1 MAIETLPDVPRNVLS
16 RSFGDPQILDA
27 MEAVFRNTVSGV
39 PEAVGEAQQTADDA
53 LSTAGSA
60 QTTADAAQTAV
71 NGVAGAPIV
80 TFAAST
86 DLTNERVL
94 TGGTGVT
101 LDISVADLITIV
113 VNVVTVLGYTPAN
126 KAGDTFTGA
135 VDVQAALQCDS
146 LRVDVAPTAT
156 ATASTHSIPIN
167 CNGVVYY
174 MRLSSAP

>member
-53 LSTAGSA
+53 QTA
-60 QTTADAAQTAV
+60 ADAAQTAV

-80 TFAAST
+80 AFAAST

-101 LDISVADLITIV
+101 LDISVANLIGII
-113 VNVVTVLGYTPAN
+113 VNVVTALGYTPAN
-126 KAGDTFTGA
+126 KAGETFTGA
-135 VDVQAALQCDS
+135 VDVEAALQCDT
-146 LRVDVAPTAT
+146 LRVDIAPTAT

>member
-1 MAIETLPDVPRNVLS
+1 MAIEALPDVPR
-16 RSFGDPQILDA
+16 GDLARIFTDPRTLVA
-27 MEAVFRNTVSGV
+27 MEAVLRNSASGV
-39 PEAVGEAQQTADDA
+39 PEAVGEAQQAADN
-53 LSTAGSA
+53 A
-60 QTTADAAQTAV
+60 QTAADNAQTAV

-80 TFAAST
+80 TFAATT

-94 TGGTGVT
+94 IGGTGVS
-101 LDISVADLITIV
+101 LDISAADLIKIV
-113 VNVVTVLGYTPAN
+113 VNVVTALGYTPAN
-126 KAGDTFTGA
+126 KAGETFTGA

-146 LRVDVAPTAT
+146 LQVDVTPSAT